1 MRRMEY
7 ISPSLGL
14 RFIRMLYFS
23 QQNGAGEG
31 GPIRRLH
38 LKSLHVFPL
47 TIFATTVG
55 MRLDH

>member
-1 MRRMEY
+1 MIRTEY

-14 RFIRMLYFS
+14 GFIFMLYFS

-31 GPIRRLH
+31 GPIRSLH

-47 TIFATTVG
+47 TIFATVIG